1 MDAVETVTD
10 GVSTDVSSSVD
21 TQNPSISTTMVEYR
35 TYGQVDAKGNFVG
48 VGEAKN
54 PSVLSQTA
62 TGKNWEAAQ
71 KAGATALNTN
81 QFKFYSLSDESA
93 LETLVPDYKQRLYII
108 QKGLDAIQTAAANR
122 LQTELQEKKDK
133 DEADQFMY
141 NDETIDLREAINR
154 PPEKKNLTPME
165 KFERA
170 LGVIP
175 QDQLAAFM
183 AELQAKIAAG
193 QSATS

>member
-1 MDAVETVTD
+1 MTDAVAEN
-10 GVSTDVSSSVD
+10 VSQDVASSVD
-21 TQNPSISTTMVEYR
+21 TQNSSISTTLVEYR
-35 TYGQVDAKGNFVG
+35 TYGVVDAKGNFVG
-48 VGEAKN
+48 VDAKN

-93 LETLVPDYKQRLYII
+93 LSTLVADPKQRLYII

-133 DEADQFMY
+133 DEADQYMY

-183 AELQAKIAAG
+183 AELQSKIASG
-193 QSATS
+193 QAATS